1 MSLPSTTK
9 ELRRYRVYCNT
20 DSRYVNGFLNLTA
33 GLPSVCFENASHSID
48 TSKTDLIEI
57 IHNTYTPCV
66 EHRKLTCAIDGTV
79 YAFQASDSAST
90 CPTNSSHTISATEVL
105 EYIHNDKRVIKEPSK
120 PMNGFFRVQTIMM
133 DVLPNENKTE
143 DLTWPFPIAPLSVI
157 ILPNEL
163 HRGDVYT
170 VNVSPNKPVGVITA
184 NVSIGNTVLTVS
196 ATVIENIHVGFP
208 CELFDGTNTEDLGFV
223 VDKDYAAGTIT
234 VQHASTRAFLAATP
248 TYVRMTVRF
257 MGPHIIGRKGMMHFG
272 TTKIGASYIPAGEI
286 VRVNYENKSA
296 HKKTIYG
303 IVEYLY

>member
-33 GLPSVCFENASHSID
+33 GLPTVCFENASHSID
-48 TSKTDLIEI
+48 ISKTELIEI
-57 IHNTYTPCV
+57 IYNTHTPCV

-79 YAFQASDSAST
+79 YTFQASDSPSK
-90 CPTNSSHTISATEVL
+90 CPTDSSHTILTTLVIEK
-105 EYIHNDKRVIKEPSK
+105 IHNDKRVIKEAARPI
-120 PMNGFFRVQTIMM
+120 NGFFRVESIMI
-133 DVLPNENKTE
+133 DVLPNENKTQ
-143 DLTWPFPIAPLSVI
+143 DLTWPFPISPLSVI

-163 HRGDVYT
+163 HRGDIYT
-170 VNVSPNKPVGVITA
+170 VNVSPDKVVGVITMD
-184 NVSIGNTVLTVS
+184 VSIGNTILTVS
-196 ATVIENIHVGFP
+196 STVIENIQVGFP
-208 CELFDGTNTEDLGFV
+208 CTLFDGTNTEDLGFV
-223 VDKDYAAGTIT
+223 VEKDYTAGTIT
-234 VQHASTRAFLAATP
+234 VENASTREYLAATP

-257 MGPHIIGRKGMMHFG
+257 MGPHTIGRKGMLHLG

-286 VRVNYENKSA
+286 VRVKYENKSS